1 VEFCLKFLSDW
12 PTIFMKTNVPLISSL
27 RKPFRSLLLLILIG
41 LISFGFMT
49 KAVEYILVQSQT
61 EALGS
66 YYRSIGIL
74 QNTKD
79 PQSRDVSAGIE
90 LIQTSPYFAY
100 GDQREVVSG
109 VMSQIYNQNFWWA
122 NCIEV
127 MEGLP
132 KEFWPNTHNT
142 DIWFIGELIK
152 IENVTILG
160 EQPEKNQ
167 TIGYSLEFNIDTLLA
182 AYPEY
187 ATQGKTIS
195 LLFMFE
201 GNEAAIPVIQKMEAG
216 QRYLIRGW
224 EDVGFPID
232 FSWDTHGAYLLIK
245 PLDDGQLWYVP
256 LDEGAS
262 IDFSKPAMASIKNQI
277 DVLNENLHTLSILAT
292 ADMSAMPQM
301 QAASRK
307 YYLTAGRWLNHQD
320 DRSGNKV
327 IVVRQ
332 EFADLRGLQLGD
344 EIPLTFRP
352 LTDTYAGL
360 IRDGVDSLNWRSY
373 PTYQDTFTIVGLYAS
388 TTNSALYAYIPTS
401 SLRPGFT
408 STTQSQ
414 FNWENDYSFVLNSYR
429 NETQFIQE
437 NKVPLQEL
445 GISLTFLPNNGQA
458 YWDAV
463 DPIRRSLSADLLV
476 FGLLMAVALILA
488 VFLYVMARKRDYA
501 ILRALGV
508 PARQANGQLA
518 LPLLL
523 LGGLG
528 IIIGGLSSWNYA
540 IDQAKASLST
550 LPTPAG
556 VSPSA
561 DLSPFI
567 LVGLCAAIF
576 LLLALFSWLGVFFLS
591 RKPVYEI
598 LQGETS
604 QNKAGQKRTRKSAL
618 SQPIPSPDSSLASTV
633 NKDGSTL
640 QEPALNKADST
651 LERKYKPSSLSQ
663 YVLHHLLRSR
673 LKSFLILAIALGFML
688 ASGWIRQTMER
699 SRLEVDHLYDT
710 TVVEADILPA
720 DSSASSTVGT
730 QGVGTGFVSLETINS
745 VLNSGFVGSSVLE
758 ADTVWSKITKLDSQD
773 VFTGNFRVYAY
784 DGPEAFQSGLADPGS
799 LVFASGWDLNLFA
812 GPRTPEQIRADG
824 APALF
829 PASLLEQLGLT
840 VGETVRITDQ
850 ANINHACIIVGQ
862 YAGWIGSTVN
872 SIYTPRAGSYIL
884 IPLSALEAIEGSHAK
899 FTVAHFSLDPKKN
912 RELTQL
918 RADMEVVMKN
928 YGGKLRFLIWDE
940 ELRIVIAQLEKNL
953 SLLVVLYPVVIAVS
967 VLIGAGLCF
976 LLLLQA
982 TREAAIMRVLGTTRA
997 AVRLALII
1005 EPLILSISGVMLGLG
1020 ISRLLWMT
1028 ADLAPVVPLLTGAGL
1043 YLAGVLAGSVTGA
1056 ISVTNKKPIEL
1067 LQVKE

>member
-1 VEFCLKFLSDW
+1 
-12 PTIFMKTNVPLISSL
+12 MKTNIPLISSL
-27 RKPFRSLLLLILIG
+27 RKPFRSFLLLILIG

-61 EALGS
+61 GVLGS

-74 QNTKD
+74 KNTQD
-79 PQSRDVSAGIE
+79 PQSRDVSAGTE

-109 VMSQIYNQNFWWA
+109 VMSQTYNQNFLLA
-122 NCIEV
+122 NFPEIFAAH
-127 MEGLP
+127 P
-132 KEFWPNTHNT
+132 KESWPNTHNT
-142 DIWFIGELIK
+142 DIWFVGELVKLEEVKIK
-152 IENVTILG
+152 DPQAETEQTVGYYLG
-160 EQPEKNQ
+160 
-167 TIGYSLEFNIDTLLA
+167 FNIDTVLA

-195 LLFMFE
+195 LLFVFE
-201 GNEAAIPVIQKMEAG
+201 GNEAAIPLIREMVVG
-216 QRYLIRGW
+216 QRFFIRGW
-224 EDVGFPID
+224 ENLGFMAADP
-232 FSWDTHGAYLLIK
+232 SWQEIAYGGYQNAAYGDLAIK
-245 PLDDGQLWYVP
+245 PLDDGQLWYLQ
-256 LDEGAS
+256 LDAGAS
-262 IDFSKPAMASIKNQI
+262 IDFSDPAMATIKNEI
-277 DVLNENLHTLSILAT
+277 DVLNENLHVLTIFAT

-301 QAASRK
+301 QEASRI

-320 DRSGNKV
+320 DLDGNKA
-327 IVVRQ
+327 IVVPQ
-332 EFADLRGLQLGD
+332 EFADLRDLQLGD

-352 LTDTYAGL
+352 LTDTYYGL

-373 PTYQDTFTIVGLYAS
+373 PTYQDTFTIVGLYAR
-388 TTNSALYAYIPTS
+388 TANSAVYAYIPTS

-408 STTQSQ
+408 STMQDQ
-414 FNWENDYSFVLNSYR
+414 FIYESDYNFVLDSSR
-429 NETQFIQE
+429 HETQFIQE
-437 NKVPLQEL
+437 NKVRLQEL
-445 GISLTFLPNNGQA
+445 GISLTFLANNGQA

-488 VFLYVMARKRDYA
+488 VFLYMMARKRDYA

-508 PARQANGQLA
+508 PARQGNRQLI

-523 LGGLG
+523 LGELG
-528 IIIGGLSSWNYA
+528 ILIGGFSSWNYA
-540 IDQAKASLST
+540 IDQAKAALST

-561 DLSPFI
+561 DLSPYI

-576 LLLALFSWLGVFFLS
+576 LLLAFLAWLGVFFLS
-591 RKPVYEI
+591 SRPVYEL

-604 QNKAGQKRTRKSAL
+604 QNKPGQKLTRKSA
-618 SQPIPSPDSSLASTV
+618 SGQPIPFSDSSLAGTGS
-633 NKDGSTL
+633 KDGSTL
-640 QEPALNKADST
+640 PEQPVNKVDPT
-651 LERKYKPSSLSQ
+651 LQRKYKPASLSR

-673 LKSFLILAIALGFML
+673 LRSFLTLAVALGFML

-699 SRLEVDHLYDT
+699 SQMEVDHLYAT

-720 DSSASSTVGT
+720 DPSASSGAEMP
-730 QGVGTGFVSLETINS
+730 GVGTGFVSLETINS
-745 VLNSGFVGSSVLE
+745 VMNSGFVESSVLE
-758 ADTVWSKITKLDSQD
+758 ADTGWFKITRPDSQD
-773 VFTGNFRVYAY
+773 AITGYFPVYAY
-784 DGPEAFQSGLADPGS
+784 DSPDAFQTGLADPGS
-799 LVFASGWDLNLFA
+799 LVFATGWDLNLFA
-812 GPRTPEQIRADG
+812 EPRTPEQIRADG
-824 APALF
+824 VPALF
-829 PASLLEQLGLT
+829 PASLLEQLQLN

-850 ANINHACIIVGQ
+850 ANITHPCIIVGQ
-862 YAGWIGSTVN
+862 YAGEIGSTVN
-872 SIYTPRAGSYIL
+872 SIYTPRSGSYIL
-884 IPLSALEAIEGSHAK
+884 ISLSALEAIEGSQAK
-899 FTVAHFSLDPKKN
+899 FTVAHFILDPNKN
-912 RELTQL
+912 RELDQL
-918 RADMEVVMKN
+918 HTDMEKVMGI
-928 YGGKLRFLIWDE
+928 YGGKLRFIIWDE

-997 AVRLALII
+997 AVRLALIL
-1005 EPLILSISGVMLGLG
+1005 EPLILSILGVMLGLG
-1020 ISRLLWMT
+1020 ISRLLGMT
-1028 ADLAPVVPLLTGAGL
+1028 TDLVSTVPILTSAGL
-1043 YLAGVLAGSVTGA
+1043 YLVGVLVGSVAGA